1 MAKRDYYEILGVAR
15 NASEDELK
23 KAYRR
28 MAMKHHPDR
37 FAEAEKKQAEEKFK
51 EINEAYTVLSDSE
64 KRSRYDQ
71 FGHAGVDPSMGGGA
85 GGAHHWQGGGAGGFS
100 GFDVFDEIFG
110 DILGG
115 RRGARGGGHPQGM
128 EGADLRYSLTL
139 NFEEAILGTTKTIKF
154 PRLSPCDECHGNG
167 AAKGTQPA
175 TCEDCG
181 GVGQVRIQQ
190 GFFSVQQT
198 CPSCHGSGKVIKTP
212 CGKCHGQG
220 RVQEQKTVSV
230 KIPAGIDEGDRIRLS
245 GEGEAGMF
253 GGATGDLYVQVSIK
267 PHSIF
272 KRDGSDLFCEMPI
285 DFVTAALG
293 GELDVPTLQG
303 KVKLKVPAET
313 QTGKTFRIRGK
324 GVKPL
329 RSSHIG
335 DLLCRINIETPVNLS
350 REQKEVLEK
359 FDEAVKSDNKNH
371 SPQQRSW
378 FDRVKNFFDEMKL

>member
-1 MAKRDYYEILGVAR
+1 
-15 NASEDELK
+15 
-23 KAYRR
+23 
-28 MAMKHHPDR
+28 
-37 FAEAEKKQAEEKFK
+37 
-51 EINEAYTVLSDSE
+51 
-64 KRSRYDQ
+64 
-71 FGHAGVDPSMGGGA
+71 
-85 GGAHHWQGGGAGGFS
+85 
-100 GFDVFDEIFG
+100 
-110 DILGG
+110 
-115 RRGARGGGHPQGM
+115 
-128 EGADLRYSLTL
+128 
-139 NFEEAILGTTKTIKF
+139 
-154 PRLSPCDECHGNG
+154 
-167 AAKGTQPA
+167 
-175 TCEDCG
+175 
-181 GVGQVRIQQ
+181 
-190 GFFSVQQT
+190 
-198 CPSCHGSGKVIKTP
+198 
-212 CGKCHGQG
+212 
-220 RVQEQKTVSV
+220 
-230 KIPAGIDEGDRIRLS
+230 
-245 GEGEAGMF
+245 MF

-329 RSSHIG
+329 RSSHTG